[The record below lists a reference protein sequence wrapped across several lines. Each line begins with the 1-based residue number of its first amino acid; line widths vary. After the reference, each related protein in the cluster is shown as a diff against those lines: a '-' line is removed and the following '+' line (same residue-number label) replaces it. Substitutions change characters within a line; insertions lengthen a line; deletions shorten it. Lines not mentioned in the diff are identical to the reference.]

1 MPPSGTLSVS
11 CFGSGAK
18 ASFLRIVLLASCRA
32 WSSSGSSRPP
42 IAAIHWNPTQTLPWL
57 IAALTSSMN
66 QLLEPFGVSGTI
78 SLTSTSIAFLPAASL
93 MTPSIL
99 RSSGFHSSPP

>member
-1 MPPSGTLSVS
+1 M
-11 CFGSGAK
+11 
-18 ASFLRIVLLASCRA
+18 
-32 WSSSGSSRPP
+32 
-42 IAAIHWNPTQTLPWL
+42 AAIHCMPTQTLPWL

-78 SLTSTSIAFLPAASL
+78 WLTSTSIAFWPAASL

-99 RSSGFHSSPP
+99 RFSASHRLPP